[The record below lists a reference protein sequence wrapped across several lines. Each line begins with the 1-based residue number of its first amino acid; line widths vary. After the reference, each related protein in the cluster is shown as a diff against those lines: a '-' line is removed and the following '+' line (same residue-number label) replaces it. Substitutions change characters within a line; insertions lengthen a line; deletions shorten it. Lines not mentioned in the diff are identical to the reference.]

1 MSSTK
6 KRPPSGAELVALW
19 RQPRRSRAICVLGHV
34 DHGKS
39 SLVDWLLAENGHIP
53 ARLAGTL
60 RYLDDTVDEQ
70 ERGITMRASAITILH
85 RRRGPPPRAW
95 EEGDAGERDYAI
107 TLVDSPGHIDFSHDA
122 CAATRLSDG
131 AIIVVD
137 VVEGVRVQT
146 RFALRAACAERLAPI
161 LVLNKLDRL
170 AVETADSPMEAF
182 LRLRRVVENAN
193 AALHE
198 ALKLHGCDD
207 AFSAR
212 AAFAAEKGNVVFASA
227 LDGWGF
233 TALQVAKVLLPRFPA
248 KTTPKALASVV
259 FGDFALDGDK
269 VKRLRDPSYPDDAIF
284 PTLVLAPLFQL
295 LTGTVLEDLGPWF
308 EADDKPSRKKRS
320 VAEETRACLRR
331 KFPATDALCKAVVE
345 RVPPPEAALG
355 LRTAA
360 LLPSPDAP
368 LAALVAACDPEALPL
383 AYVAKNFSRPGSDAV
398 ACAVRVLSGT
408 LRAGAALR
416 VGESGAAV
424 VVDAVSAMMGG
435 ELAPVDEARAGCV
448 ACLGPGVAAA
458 LGELKR
464 ATLADPSLDGVLAAP
479 SGATALP
486 LVRVAVA
493 ARKRAESARLDRGL
507 RLLQALDAAA
517 TVEFRNDGEK
527 VVGCVGELHLDQALR
542 DLRAYCGG
550 DDDIALDVSEPIVG
564 FREGLAEPSGAPCKR
579 PPPWRDEDGFAA
591 WEGRTSADDGPSG
604 RARGAFADDVLGFA
618 VSCGPLAGADAL
630 LDGAAPLDVGGRRV
644 LARGPRAA
652 RGNALAAAPGA
663 ADALDAAAVAALAQ
677 GFADAALAGPLAE
690 EPLHG
695 VLFVLEVR
703 DAAAV
708 NGADAVEL
716 AAACRRACRVAFL
729 TAEPRVVEPLCA
741 CELHCGKDA
750 LGKMFGLLS
759 KRRGRV
765 LEETLLEG
773 TDLFVVRASLP
784 AAAALGFGA
793 DLLQWTSG
801 HGTAPQMAFD
811 GFAVM
816 DVDPFWTPTTE
827 DEREEHGDVDDRVF
841 AAANA
846 ARQAIAAVRSRKG
859 LAGDALTL
867 DKSAEAQKSNARI
880 KG

>member
-85 RRRGPPPRAW
+85 RRVGPPPQAW
-95 EEGDAGERDYAI
+95 ETGDKGDRDYAI

-131 AIIVVD
+131 AVIVVD

-182 LRLRRVVENAN
+182 LRLRRVLENAN

-198 ALKLHGCDD
+198 ALRLHGCDD
-207 AFSAR
+207 AFAAR

-248 KTTPKALASVV
+248 KTTPKALATVL

-295 LTGTVLEDLGPWF
+295 LTGTALDDLGPWF
-308 EADDKPSRKKRS
+308 EPDEKPSRKKRS
-320 VAEETRACLRR
+320 VADDARACLRR

-360 LLPSPDAP
+360 LLPDSASP
-368 LAALVAACDPEALPL
+368 LAALVRACDADGLPL

-435 ELAPVDEARAGCV
+435 ELVPIDEARAGCV

-493 ARKRAESARLDRGL
+493 AQRRAESARLDRGL

-550 DDDIALDVSEPIVG
+550 DEAIALDVSEPIVG

-591 WEGRTSADDGPSG
+591 WEGRTFADDWPSG
-604 RARGAFADDVLGFA
+604 RGGARGTFADDALGFA
-618 VSCGPLAGADAL
+618 
-630 LDGAAPLDVGGRRV
+630 
-644 LARGPRAA
+644 
-652 RGNALAAAPGA
+652 
-663 ADALDAAAVAALAQ
+663 
-677 GFADAALAGPLAE
+677 
-690 EPLHG
+690 
-695 VLFVLEVR
+695 
-703 DAAAV
+703 
-708 NGADAVEL
+708 
-716 AAACRRACRVAFL
+716 
-729 TAEPRVVEPLCA
+729 
-741 CELHCGKDA
+741 
-750 LGKMFGLLS
+750 
-759 KRRGRV
+759 
-765 LEETLLEG
+765 
-773 TDLFVVRASLP
+773 
-784 AAAALGFGA
+784 
-793 DLLQWTSG
+793 WTPG

-827 DEREEHGDVDDRVF
+827 DEREEHGDVDDR
-841 AAANA
+841 ASRRERRA
-846 ARQAIAAVRSRKG
+846 ARHRRVRSRG
-859 LAGDALTL
+859 RPAGDALTL

>member
-85 RRRGPPPRAW
+85 RRVGPPPQAW
-95 EEGDAGERDYAI
+95 ETGDKGDRDYAI

-131 AIIVVD
+131 AVIVVD

-182 LRLRRVVENAN
+182 LRLRRVLENAN
-193 AALHE
+193 AALHRLC
-198 ALKLHGCDD
+198 ACGCGG
-207 AFSAR
+207 AFAAR

-233 TALQVAKVLLPRFPA
+233 TALQVAKVLLPRFPNDA
-248 KTTPKALASVV
+248 EALACCS
-259 FGDFALDGDK
+259 GTSRDGDK

-295 LTGTVLEDLGPWF
+295 LTGTALDDLGPC
-308 EADDKPSRKKRS
+308 
-320 VAEETRACLRR
+320 VRR
-331 KFPATDALCKAVVE
+331 GRP
-345 RVPPPEAALG
+345 
-355 LRTAA
+355 
-360 LLPSPDAP
+360 P
-368 LAALVAACDPEALPL
+368 LAC
-383 AYVAKNFSRPGSDAV
+383 VAKNFSRPGSDAV

-435 ELAPVDEARAGCV
+435 ELVPIDEARAGCV

-464 ATLADPSLDGVLAAP
+464 ATLADPSLDGALAAP
-479 SGATALP
+479 AGATALP

-493 ARKRAESARLDRGL
+493 AQKRASARLDRGL

-550 DDDIALDVSEPIVG
+550 DEAIALDVSEPIVG
-564 FREGLAEPSGAPCKR
+564 FREVWRNRRARPASGRRPGATRTASPRGRKTFADDWPSGAGAGVRGRRFGLQRCPAARSPARTRSSTTRR
-579 PPPWRDEDGFAA
+579 PS
-591 WEGRTSADDGPSG
+591 TSAAAASSPGA
-604 RARGAFADDVLGFA
+604 RARR
-618 VSCGPLAGADAL
+618 
-630 LDGAAPLDVGGRRV
+630 AATRSRRRP
-644 LARGPRAA
+644 APRAL
-652 RGNALAAAPGA
+652 G
-663 ADALDAAAVAALAQ
+663 DAVAALAQ
-677 GFADAALAGPLAE
+677 GFADAALAGPW
-690 EPLHG
+690 PS
-695 VLFVLEVR
+695 R
-703 DAAAV
+703 S
-708 NGADAVEL
+708 
-716 AAACRRACRVAFL
+716 
-729 TAEPRVVEPLCA
+729 TASS
-741 CELHCGKDA
+741 G
-750 LGKMFGLLS
+750 
-759 KRRGRV
+759 
-765 LEETLLEG
+765 
-773 TDLFVVRASLP
+773 
-784 AAAALGFGA
+784 AALGFGA

>member
-85 RRRGPPPRAW
+85 RRVGPPPQAW
-95 EEGDAGERDYAI
+95 ETGDKGDRDYAI

-131 AIIVVD
+131 AVIVVD

-182 LRLRRVVENAN
+182 LRLRRVLENANAGAGKECFLWNARARNTHVEATLNHPCPAQAN

-198 ALKLHGCDD
+198 ALQLHGCDD
-207 AFSAR
+207 AFAAR

-233 TALQVAKVLLPRFPA
+233 TALQVAKVLLPRFPDDA
-248 KTTPKALASVV
+248 GAATVL

-295 LTGTVLEDLGPWF
+295 LTGTALDDLGPWF
-308 EADDKPSRKKRS
+308 EPDEKPSRKKRS
-320 VAEETRACLRR
+320 VADDARACLRR

-360 LLPSPDAP
+360 LLPDSASP
-368 LAALVAACDPEALPL
+368 LAALVRACDADGLPL

-408 LRAGAALR
+408 LRCGAALR
-416 VGESGAAV
+416 VERAAV

-435 ELAPVDEARAGCV
+435 ELVPIDEARAGCV

-493 ARKRAESARLDRGL
+493 AQRRAESARLDRGL
-507 RLLQALDAAA
+507 RLLQALAAA

-550 DDDIALDVSEPIVG
+550 DEAIALDVSEPIVG

-591 WEGRTSADDGPSG
+591 WEGRTFADDWPSG
-604 RARGAFADDVLGFA
+604 RGGARGTFADDALGFA
-618 VSCGPLAGADAL
+618 VSCGPPRRAL
-630 LDGAAPLDVGGRRV
+630 LDGAAPST
-644 LARGPRAA
+644 
-652 RGNALAAAPGA
+652 
-663 ADALDAAAVAALAQ
+663 
-677 GFADAALAGPLAE
+677 
-690 EPLHG
+690 
-695 VLFVLEVR
+695 
-703 DAAAV
+703 
-708 NGADAVEL
+708 
-716 AAACRRACRVAFL
+716 VAFL

-784 AAAALGFGA
+784 AGAALGFGA

-827 DEREEHGDVDDRVF
+827 DEREEHGDVDDRSR
-841 AAANA
+841 ATP
-846 ARQAIAAVRSRKG
+846 RQAIAAVRPRACG
-859 LAGDALTL
+859 RRVTL
-867 DKSAEAQKSNARI
+867 DKAPRPRRATRALRGEWPRSAFTLNSNAQARDGARAGAGRRPGPASCRI
-880 KG
+880 PPSG